1 MTTEQVLFDDPE
13 SNITVTDQRYI
24 VGDDVIDI
32 GALSHAA
39 WHNSEGIKDYA
50 LAVVFGVVGIAL
62 VASFSWWSILGLV
75 LLLNPLTVFLPKQKY
90 WLFVFTR
97 DGESLAER
105 GSSRCWAS
113 CVGPTY
119 VAGVVKATCQQKSN
133 SLLMRGRGQPRI
145 SPFQATKHSVSR
157 SCRPWPAAGPTVWKV
172 FFGRR

>member
-62 VASFSWWSILGLV
+62 VASFSWWSFLGLV
-75 LLLNPLTVFLPKQKY
+75 LLLNPLTVFLPKEKY

-105 GSSRCWAS
+105 G
-113 CVGPTY
+113 GQKPKFKKE
-119 VAGVVKATCQQKSN
+119 VA
-133 SLLMRGRGQPRI
+133 RGIAETLNAAIRQYRAEHDPR
-145 SPFQATKHSVSR
+145 ANL
-157 SCRPWPAAGPTVWKV
+157 AL
-172 FFGRR
+172 